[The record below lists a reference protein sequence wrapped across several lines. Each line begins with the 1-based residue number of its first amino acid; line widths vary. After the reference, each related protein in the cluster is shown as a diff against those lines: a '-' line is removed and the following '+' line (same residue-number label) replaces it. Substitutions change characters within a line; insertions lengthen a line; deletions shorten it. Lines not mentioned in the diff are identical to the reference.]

1 MRSTFNLRSLFGSA
15 VLAASA
21 LSLGATVALV
31 ALWGCC
37 STPSCN
43 ASGSGSACCASTAS
57 CASTPGNSQV
67 CCPPSDADT
76 AGVRD
81 ATTAFYAALNDMFV
95 GNIAPMEALWSHES
109 DVTQLGPMGG
119 RLVGWDAVGA
129 DWRRVA
135 DVKLGGKVVAEGIL
149 VVAGPCM
156 GYSVTEEV
164 GQNIG
169 ADGKPI
175 EVRFRATNIFRKE
188 KGGWKMVH
196 HHTDLSQGLIAETG
210 LVK

>member
-1 MRSTFNLRSLFGSA
+1 MPSTHTLCAPPIASTVAA
-15 VLAASA
+15 VVLGSA
-21 LSLGATVALV
+21 LSLA
-31 ALWGCC
+31 GCC
-37 STPSCN
+37 STQDGC
-43 ASGSGSACCASTAS
+43 GSQCDAAGSQIS
-57 CASTPGNSQV
+57 
-67 CCPPSDADT
+67 CPPSCADVT
-76 AGVRD
+76 DVRN
-81 ATTAFYAALNDMFV
+81 ATWAFYLALNEVFV
-95 GNIAPMEALWSHES
+95 GNVEPMEAVWSHEP
-109 DVTQLGPMGG
+109 DVSQLGPMGG

-129 DWRRVA
+129 DWRRVGGL
-135 DVKLGGKVVAEGIL
+135 KLGGKVVAENAMF
-149 VVAGPCM
+149 VAGPCM
-156 GYSVTEEV
+156 GSSVTEEV

>member
-1 MRSTFNLRSLFGSA
+1 MLSNHISGIR
-15 VLAASA
+15 LAAAAVSVGSA
-21 LSLGATVALV
+21 LSLS
-31 ALWGCC
+31 GCC
-37 STPSCN
+37 STQTCC
-43 ASGSGSACCASTAS
+43 GSACAAGT
-57 CASTPGNSQV
+57 SQV

-81 ATTAFYAALNDMFV
+81 ATTAFYAALNQVFV
-95 GNIAPMEALWSHES
+95 DDVAPMESVWSHEP
-109 DVTQLGPMGG
+109 DVSQLGPMGG

-135 DVKLGGKVVAEGIL
+135 GLKLGGKVVAENVMI
-149 VVAGPCM
+149 VAGPCM
-156 GYSVTEEV
+156 GYSVTGEV
-164 GQNIG
+164 GQNLG
-169 ADGKPI
+169 ADGKSI

-188 KGGWKMVH
+188 RDGWKMVH